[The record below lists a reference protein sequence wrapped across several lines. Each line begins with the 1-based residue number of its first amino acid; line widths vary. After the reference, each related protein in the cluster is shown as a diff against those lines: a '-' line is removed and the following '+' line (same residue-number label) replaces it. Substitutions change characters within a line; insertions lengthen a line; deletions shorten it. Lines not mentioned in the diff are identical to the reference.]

1 MNVKIV
7 LPIYESHTMP
17 FKQFYHKSP
26 KYYKV
31 QIPELEGSNLKIN
44 YKVQTDIRNE
54 IQLMQLQ
61 TPELIS

>member
-17 FKQFYHKSP
+17 FQRLYHKSP
-26 KYYKV
+26 KNYKV
-31 QIPELEGSNLKIN
+31 EIAELEGSNSKIN

-61 TPELIS
+61 TPALIS